1 MIHYEFSAQ
10 IACGGGPMCSFIPV
24 NIQRISSLL
33 FCSRMGGRL
42 SWVRLCVVFLSHYSK
57 SWDRTLK

>member
-42 SWVRLCVVFLSHYSK
+42 SWVRLCVVFL
-57 SWDRTLK
+57 